1 MTENDEQ
8 EHKHVEDD
16 CKRADIK
23 TLHVLTS
30 NRTNFMQN
38 HPQDF
43 ADGFLLH
50 LFKMLLGEKNLVH
63 LFRAEVQDVLH
74 REHFPK

>member
-8 EHKHVEDD
+8 EHKHVDDD

-38 HPQDF
+38 HLQSL
-43 ADGFLLH
+43 ADGFCVMREFDSLSLQKNMVS
-50 LFKMLLGEKNLVH
+50 LFSAQPKN
-63 LFRAEVQDVLH
+63 
-74 REHFPK
+74 

>member
-23 TLHVLTS
+23 TLHVLAS
-30 NRTNFMQN
+30 NQSNKFHAKHLQGL
-38 HPQDF
+38 
-43 ADGFLLH
+43 ADGFCVMSEFDSLSLQKNMVS
-50 LFKMLLGEKNLVH
+50 LFSAQPKN
-63 LFRAEVQDVLH
+63 
-74 REHFPK
+74 

>member
-30 NRTNFMQN
+30 NRMNFVKTICTVC
-38 HPQDF
+38 
-43 ADGFLLH
+43 AD
-50 LFKMLLGEKNLVH
+50 V
-63 LFRAEVQDVLH
+63 FRS
-74 REHFPK
+74 

>member
-30 NRTNFMQN
+30 NRMNFV
-38 HPQDF
+38 
-43 ADGFLLH
+43 
-50 LFKMLLGEKNLVH
+50 KNICK
-63 LFRAEVQDVLH
+63 VL
-74 REHFPK
+74 RMF

>member
-30 NRTNFMQN
+30 NRMNCKNICKVLRIFCVMREFDSLSLQKN
-38 HPQDF
+38 MVS
-43 ADGFLLH
+43 
-50 LFKMLLGEKNLVH
+50 LFSAQPKN
-63 LFRAEVQDVLH
+63 
-74 REHFPK
+74 

>member
-30 NRTNFMQN
+30 NRMNEFRQK
-38 HPQDF
+38 HLQ
-43 ADGFLLH
+43 GCILLKDMV
-50 LFKMLLGEKNLVH
+50 F
-63 LFRAEVQDVLH
+63 
-74 REHFPK
+74 

>member
-1 MTENDEQ
+1 MIKKYETSICSNQDGLELVTENDEQ

-30 NRTNFMQN
+30 NRMNFV
-38 HPQDF
+38 
-43 ADGFLLH
+43 
-50 LFKMLLGEKNLVH
+50 KNICK
-63 LFRAEVQDVLH
+63 VL
-74 REHFPK
+74 RMF